1 MNRPADKVIIA
12 STNGAASITIDAITR
27 FEISNA
33 LTEPASALF
42 EIGSMNTW
50 TKLSDAIA
58 LGTRWRVEVNG
69 RARLTGRMLSR
80 RLPVTSDAGA
90 TVQLTVRTALA
101 DAAFASAN
109 PTISLAKCS
118 LKDVVLQAY
127 APLGLGEEHFVFD
140 PDVARDIM
148 TGKSAGGSAIDLDD
162 LKEDAAK
169 VHPPE
174 TIYAF
179 VERHLNR
186 FHLTQWDAPDGRII
200 IGAPDQR
207 GITFYRLRL
216 RRDDPQN
223 NNVVSAEKIEDYEQ
237 TPSVLLVSGLSGGGG
252 FAKAKVRSAET
263 NEVLSAVAPVINRPV
278 FIVDDAVK
286 TQEQGDARARREM
299 LMRSRQTD
307 AWSMEVPGLAYWDG
321 AKLTPWGIDT
331 IADVDVEV
339 AGASARGAYMIH
351 KVTMKGD
358 ASAGYS
364 TSLEMVARGLWA
376 L

>member
-1 MNRPADKVIIA
+1 MNRPPDKVEIA
-12 STNGAASITIDAITR
+12 STGGTVIDAITR
-27 FEISNA
+27 FEISNS
-33 LTEPASALF
+33 LTEPSSALF
-42 EIGSMNTW
+42 EIGSMSTW
-50 TKLSDAIA
+50 TKLQSAIA
-58 LGTRWRVEVNG
+58 LGTRWQVRVNG
-69 RARLTGRMLSR
+69 RARLTGRMISR
-80 RLPVTSDAGA
+80 RLPVSSDAGA
-90 TVQLTVRTALA
+90 TVQLTVRTRMA
-101 DAAFASAN
+101 DAQFASAN
-109 PTISLAKCS
+109 PTISLSKCS

-127 APLGLGEEHFVFD
+127 GPLGLGEEDFVFD

-148 TGKSAGGSAIDLDD
+148 TGKSAGSSAIDLDE

-174 TIYAF
+174 TIHAF
-179 VERHLNR
+179 VERHLAR
-186 FHLTQWDAPDGRII
+186 FHLTHWDAPDGRII
-200 IGAPDQR
+200 VGAPDQR
-207 GITFYRLRL
+207 TIAFYRLRL

-223 NNVVSAEKIEDYEQ
+223 NNVTSAEKIEDYES

-252 FAKAKVRSAET
+252 FAKAKVRSAEI
-263 NEVLSAVAPVINRPV
+263 NEVLNAIVPAINRPV

-286 TQEQGDARARREM
+286 TQAQADSRARREM

-307 AWSMEVPGLAYWDG
+307 AWTMDVPDLAFWDG
-321 AKLTPWGIDT
+321 SKLIPWGIDT

-339 AGASARGAYMIH
+339 AGAAANGAYMIH

-364 TSLEMVARGLWA
+364 TSLEMVARGLWV

>member
-1 MNRPADKVIIA
+1 MNRPVDKVSIA
-12 STNGAASITIDAITR
+12 STNGSASITVDAITK

-50 TKLSDAIA
+50 TKLRDAIA
-58 LGTRWRVEVNG
+58 LGNRWRVEVNG

-90 TVQLTVRTALA
+90 TVQLTVRTVLA

-109 PTISLAKCS
+109 PTISLSKCT
-118 LKDVVLQAY
+118 LRDVVLQAY

-148 TGKSAGGSAIDLDD
+148 TGKSAGGSPIDLDE

-174 TIYAF
+174 TVYAF

-200 IGAPDQR
+200 IGAPDNR
-207 GITFYRLRL
+207 TVTFYRLRL
-216 RRDDPQN
+216 RRDDPQGN
-223 NNVVSAEKIEDYEQ
+223 NITSAEKIEDFEQ
-237 TPSVLLVSGLSGGGG
+237 TPSMLLVSGLSGGGG
-252 FAKAKVRSAET
+252 FAKAKVRSAEI
-263 NEVLSAVAPVINRPV
+263 NEVLNAIDPPINRPV

-286 TQEQGDARARREM
+286 TQAQADSRARREM

-307 AWSMEVPGLAYWDG
+307 AWTMEVPDLAYWDG
-321 AKLTPWGIDT
+321 SKLTPWGIDT
-331 IADVDVEV
+331 LADVDVEV
-339 AGASARGAYMIH
+339 AGAAAKGAYLIH
-351 KVTMKGD
+351 KVVMKGD
-358 ASAGYS
+358 AAAGYS
-364 TSLEMVARGLWA
+364 TSLEMVARGLWV